1 MATAFAQIPVGPG
14 PHHAAPHHVPVYNY
28 EYAVQDDKTPPHYQ
42 PLKFGQTE
50 HRDGYVTKG
59 SYHVLLPDGRIQTVT
74 YSVDGEYGGYVAD
87 VSENSNSSVRGPYFH
102 GFHPFQVKYEGVPH
116 YGPPVVHAPHHG
128 KPHV

>member
-1 MATAFAQIPVGPG
+1 MPEYFSKPFWYVFKFQTFVVISAILATAFAQVPVGPG

-87 VSENSNSSVRGPYFH
+87 VSE
-102 GFHPFQVKYEGVPH
+102 K
-116 YGPPVVHAPHHG
+116 
-128 KPHV
+128 